1 MSHPDR
7 TPMHLCQSLV
17 LADGRR
23 VTLRPVRATDAGM
36 ACDFVARLSPQ
47 SRRNRF
53 HGAVK
58 GLAPEQA
65 RRMTDLDF
73 HEHMAFVATT
83 VEGEGAQ
90 AREVLVGDAR
100 CSIWA
105 DRETAEFAVVVAD
118 AWAGLGLARR
128 LLALLGRCARA
139 IGLRWMRGEVLAGNH
154 GMLAFMRRCGF
165 SVAPHRHD
173 EGLVVVENSIDVL
186 LQPAAAPKQRPWAA
200 WLARIAARG
209 RGGVPALAPV
219 V

>member
-1 MSHPDR
+1 MAHPDR
-7 TPMHLCQSLV
+7 TPMHLCQNLV

-23 VTLRPVRATDAGM
+23 VTLRPVRATDAALARDFM
-36 ACDFVARLSPQ
+36 AGLSPQ

-53 HGAVK
+53 HGAVS
-58 GLAPEQA
+58 GLSMERA

-83 VEGEGAQ
+83 IEGEGAQ

-128 LLALLGRCARA
+128 LMALLGRCARA

-154 GMLAFMRRCGF
+154 GMLGFMRRCGF
-165 SVAPHRHD
+165 SVVPHRHD

-186 LQPAAAPKQRPWAA
+186 LQPATDPTPRRWTA
-200 WLARIAARG
+200 WLARILTRSHGGLHAQPAA
-209 RGGVPALAPV
+209 A
-219 V
+219 